1 MTRVRPGCLESHG
14 TFNRRCSGVIGRGPT
29 PDVMETETEEA
40 RLYVLKSDWIMR
52 RTKSVVTDELPTKGE
67 PKYIA
72 TTVNDMNT
80 LL

>member
-1 MTRVRPGCLESHG
+1 
-14 TFNRRCSGVIGRGPT
+14 
-29 PDVMETETEEA
+29 METETEEA